1 MDQTIPTAPITPPTR
16 PGGRP
21 TLRRARKERIL
32 FGVCGGLA
40 RYVDMDPTLVR
51 VAVVLIGLIP
61 PLGGTLVIAYIAMT
75 LIVPEEGAEP
85 LPGREQVKENLTGL
99 RSEIGSLRDEVA
111 GLAETI
117 RARVTGQSPAAGANG
132 AATPAAEP
140 AADATAPTAAPTS
153 SPTGTTKAA
162 A

>member
-1 MDQTIPTAPITPPTR
+1 MDQMTPTTPTGER
-16 PGGRP
+16 K

-40 RYVDMDPTLVR
+40 HYFDLDPTLVR
-51 VAVVLIGLIP
+51 VAFALIGLIP
-61 PLGGTLVIAYIAMT
+61 PLGGTLVIAYAILT

-85 LPGREQVKENLTGL
+85 QTGRDQVKGNLAGL
-99 RSEIGSLRDEVA
+99 RGEFGSLRDEVS

-117 RARVTGQSPAAGANG
+117 RAKVTREPSASATIGGARPAHDAASQS
-132 AATPAAEP
+132 
-140 AADATAPTAAPTS
+140 AAPAPSTND
-153 SPTGTTKAA
+153 TTRAA